1 MKSAVIILC
10 KEHVPRKIAILQ
22 LILNKC
28 LNIFAFYC
36 IRGKVSWKK
45 GFRVKLL
52 SIKVLKTTIAFGETP
67 TNQNIMIVDVKCE
80 SYIFFFRL
88 MSLAQFINHE
98 KKQADKLVIGTKHPN
113 TFALTAGSLREAA
126 KKVLLLMAGPLR
138 PNSPP
143 PLNLNGRKNFGTLE
157 KNKFFFP

>member
-52 SIKVLKTTIAFGETP
+52 SKKVLKTTIAFGETP

-98 KKQADKLVIGTKHPN
+98 KKQADKLVRDKPPKYFCFNG
-113 TFALTAGSLREAA
+113 RVA
-126 KKVLLLMAGPLR
+126 KGRCKK
-138 PNSPP
+138 SSS
-143 PLNLNGRKNFGTLE
+143 LNGRAIKA
-157 KNKFFFP
+157 